1 MEQEFVADCLIVGL
15 GCLWQATVEGSG
27 PLHAVLFEVLIGEVA
42 IVGEAFVEAVAE
54 AAAAVED
61 SGAVVAPDQQEYQA
75 RVWVEEMGRWFV
87 AFAVVVA
94 AAAVRVL

>member
-42 IVGEAFVEAVAE
+42 IVGEAVVEAVAE
-54 AAAAVED
+54 AAAVED

-75 RVWVEEMGRWFV
+75 RVLVEEMGRWFV
-87 AFAVVVA
+87 AFAVVVD

>member
-42 IVGEAFVEAVAE
+42 IVGEAVVEAVAE

-61 SGAVVAPDQQEYQA
+61 SGAVVAPDQEYQA
-75 RVWVEEMGRWFV
+75 RVLVEEMGRWFV